1 MEPAGGKK
9 AIAAT
14 VAHVIVP
21 MNHVTGHKRYVNSIR
36 TGYRGVEKDQIIPV
50 HRSVVGMKPKKKIP
64 FSLVD
69 VIYKYGGGIGPIP
82 PVTPLP
88 LPPQQP
94 RPNY

>member
-14 VAHVIVP
+14 VAHIIVP
-21 MNHVTGHKRYVNSIR
+21 MNDVTGHKRYVNCSR
-36 TGYRGVEKDQIIPV
+36 TGYRGVEKDQIVPA

-64 FSLVD
+64 VSLVD
-69 VIYKYGGGIGPIP
+69 VIYEYGGGMVPIP
-82 PVTPLP
+82 PVTA
-88 LPPQQP
+88 LPPPPPQL